1 MKEPKKDPDRGKRGT
16 EANQR
21 AGKIS
26 TTIVNKDNLYIFEKK
41 PPPPFPGTIN
51 IANIAWEKNTKR
63 GRIKGQN
70 VKEENK

>member
-26 TTIVNKDNLYIFEKK
+26 TTIVN
-41 PPPPFPGTIN
+41 
-51 IANIAWEKNTKR
+51 
-63 GRIKGQN
+63 
-70 VKEENK
+70 